1 MTHSLRL
8 GNITRELRSTRMDLL
23 CRIADAAREALRWL
37 QDAVAAAVIVAAAI
51 GLLYAVARAVQVSV
65 P

>member
-1 MTHSLRL
+1 
-8 GNITRELRSTRMDLL
+8 MDLL